1 MASLFATLSL
11 AACPITE
18 EERDRDGFG
27 KRDGEE
33 EDGGGDE
40 QKCETSRGDS
50 VRCLEM

>member
-18 EERDRDGFG
+18 KRDRDGFG

-33 EDGGGDE
+33 EEGG
-40 QKCETSRGDS
+40 
-50 VRCLEM
+50 